1 MAKQACAPKL
11 LVGLDR
17 YQRRHPWLGFPLAV
31 FDKFV
36 DDRGPHLAGLITY
49 YGFLSL
55 FPLLL
60 VLSTTLR
67 LVLRDH
73 PELADQLLGSSLARF
88 PVVGP
93 EIVAT
98 VHPLEGSTV
107 ALVVGIAL
115 AVYGG
120 LGFTAVVGHAFDQ
133 VWGVPVDERPHP
145 LVARLRGAVVLVL
158 LGVGLG
164 VTTALSA
171 LTAVPVTDTVPAPLL
186 SAPIAMLVNAAL
198 FLVAFRALTVRE
210 LTFRQVAPGA
220 VLAAV
225 AWQLL
230 ELGAA
235 RSAASL
241 TDADPLYGVF
251 ALVLALLAW
260 IYLEALVVVFA
271 AEVNA
276 VLVER
281 LWPRALLTITHFV
294 GPDDLTDADRRS
306 LVSYARSQRYQSFER
321 IDVAFSPD
329 RPPSDR

>member
-1 MAKQACAPKL
+1 MQIL
-11 LVGLDR
+11 GRLDR
-17 YQRRHPWLGFPLAV
+17 YQRDHPWLGFPLAV
-31 FDKFV
+31 FAKFV
-36 DDRGPHLAGLITY
+36 DDRGPQLAALITY

-73 PELADQLLGSSLARF
+73 PEVADQLLGSSLARF

-93 EIVAT
+93 EILAT
-98 VHPLEGSTV
+98 VHPLEGSV
-107 ALVVGIAL
+107 LALVLGVVV

-120 LGFTAVVGHAFDQ
+120 LGFTATVEHAFDHI
-133 VWGVPVDERPHP
+133 WGVPVDRRPHP
-145 LVARLRGAVVLVL
+145 LVARARGSVLLVL

-164 VTTALSA
+164 VTAALSA
-171 LTAVPVTDTVPAPLL
+171 LTADPSATLGSSFPTTARIA
-186 SAPIAMLVNAAL
+186 SAPIAVAVNAAL

-210 LTFRQVAPGA
+210 LTVRQVAPGA
-220 VLAAV
+220 VIAAV

-230 ELGAA
+230 ELGAVRLA
-235 RSAASL
+235 TAEL

-251 ALVLALLAW
+251 GLVLALLGW
-260 IYLEALVVVFA
+260 IYLEAVVVMIA

-276 VLVER
+276 VLVDR

-306 LVSYARSQRYQSFER
+306 FASYARSQRYQSFEQ
-321 IDVAFSPD
+321 IDVVFNPD
-329 RPPSDR
+329 R

>member
-1 MAKQACAPKL
+1 MQSGAPRF

-49 YGFLSL
+49 YGFLL
-55 FPLLL
+55 
-60 VLSTTLR
+60 
-67 LVLRDH
+67 
-73 PELADQLLGSSLARF
+73 
-88 PVVGP
+88 
-93 EIVAT
+93 
-98 VHPLEGSTV
+98 
-107 ALVVGIAL
+107 
-115 AVYGG
+115 
-120 LGFTAVVGHAFDQ
+120 
-133 VWGVPVDERPHP
+133 RPHP
-145 LVARLRGAVVLVL
+145 LVARLRGSVVLVL

-171 LTAVPVTDTVPAPLL
+171 LTAVPVTDTVPTPLL

-220 VLAAV
+220 VLAAL

-251 ALVLALLAW
+251 ALVLAPLAW

-321 IDVAFSPD
+321 IDVAFNPD
-329 RPPSDR
+329 RLPSDR